1 MSVSIRELFWEREQT
16 LWWIGLLAGVHP
28 SLVTFW
34 FYEAD
39 IPLMER
45 NYTDESLEQRQAGRE
60 LDDGKTAREPDD
72 GS

>member
-1 MSVSIRELFWEREQT
+1 LDSDPRIYVRQYQGTVLGT
-16 LWWIGLLAGVHP
+16 GADALVDGLLAGVHP

-45 NYTDESLEQRQAGRE
+45 NYTDDSLEQIQAG
-60 LDDGKTAREPDD
+60 REPDD